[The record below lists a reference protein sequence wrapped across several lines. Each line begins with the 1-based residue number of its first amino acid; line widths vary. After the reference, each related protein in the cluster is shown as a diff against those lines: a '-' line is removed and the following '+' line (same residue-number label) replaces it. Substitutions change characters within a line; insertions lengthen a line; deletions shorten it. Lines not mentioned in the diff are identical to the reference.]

1 MAPKFHCNLPSFF
14 SFVYVFK
21 HTCIVSNAFLTFLY
35 LFCHCLQLLS
45 EGLNQKIVGS
55 LMGDIKLS
63 LVTDEGSYD
72 ITGDTG
78 TANIGGKKQLFHS
91 IT

>member
-1 MAPKFHCNLPSFF
+1 MYSIYSH
-14 SFVYVFK
+14 
-21 HTCIVSNAFLTFLY
+21 IVSNVFITFFY

-45 EGLNQKIVGS
+45 EGINQKIVGS

-78 TANIGGKKQLFHS
+78 TANIGGKKKLFHC
-91 IT
+91 ITYID

>member
-1 MAPKFHCNLPSFF
+1 M
-14 SFVYVFK
+14 
-21 HTCIVSNAFLTFLY
+21 SNAFTKYLY

-45 EGLNQKIVGS
+45 EGLNQKIIGS

-72 ITGDTG
+72 ITGDIG
-78 TANIGGKKQLFHS
+78 TATIGGKTQLFHC
-91 IT
+91 ITYTD